1 MTHTEQ
7 ESTEAILEA
16 AAELA
21 EKLGL
26 TRAEDNF
33 TLKEG
38 QTVLVAS
45 KTGMEFGQVR
55 VYESA
60 IRRFHVTEYRLYGED
75 FVKDIKTILKNGELE
90 PFRRQTFY
98 GEGAVIYTS
107 K

>member
-1 MTHTEQ
+1 MAKTEQ
-7 ESTEAILEA
+7 EETTAILES

-26 TRAEDNF
+26 TKAEEDF
-33 TLKEG
+33 TLVED

-45 KTGMEFGQVR
+45 KFGMEFGKVR
-55 VYESA
+55 VFDSVTG
-60 IRRFHVTEYRLYGED
+60 RFHVTEYRLNGED
-75 FVKDIKTILKNGELE
+75 FIKDIKTILEHGKLE

-98 GEGAVIYTS
+98 PDGAVIYTS

>member
-33 TLKEG
+33 TLMED

-45 KTGMEFGQVR
+45 KFGMEFGQVR
-55 VYESA
+55 VYDNVTG
-60 IRRFHVTEYRLYGED
+60 RFHVTEYRLHGED
-75 FVKDIKTILKNGELE
+75 LVRDIKKILENGELE

-98 GEGAVIYTS
+98 SDGAVIYTS